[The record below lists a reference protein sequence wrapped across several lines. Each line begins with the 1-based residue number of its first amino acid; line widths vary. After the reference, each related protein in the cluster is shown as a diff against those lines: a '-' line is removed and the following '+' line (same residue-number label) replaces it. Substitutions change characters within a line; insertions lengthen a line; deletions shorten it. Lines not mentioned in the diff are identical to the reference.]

1 MTETVKLK
9 SPIDGSI
16 YAERPIA
23 TDQAINAAVERA
35 KAAQEKWA
43 QTPIVERGKYMLAM
57 LEALVAMTDEIVP
70 EIAWQMGRPVRYGG
84 EFGGV
89 KERTNYMVEIAEA
102 ALKPVPASNP
112 KDGFRRYVKKDPLGV
127 VMVIAP
133 WNYPYLTAVNTI
145 VPALMAGN
153 TVILKHAA
161 QTLLVGERFQQ
172 AFDKA
177 GLPKGVFQNVV
188 LNHAQTEKLLGSG
201 KIDHVNFTG
210 SVGGGRAIEKAAA
223 GTFMTLGLELGGK
236 DPAYVLPDAKLD
248 HAVAN
253 LVDGAFYNSG
263 QCCCGIER
271 VYVHEKV
278 YDEFVE
284 GFIAETKNYVVGNP
298 LEQATTMGPMAQAR
312 FADLIREQKAEAL
325 RKGAVAHIN
334 MKVANDKAGSP
345 YLAPEVLTSVD
356 HQMSVMREESFG
368 PIVGIMKVRNDEEA
382 IALMNDS
389 PYGLTASIWTGD
401 IEHAVAIGD
410 RVETGTVFM
419 NRCDYLD
426 PALVWTGVKDTGK
439 GAALSAHR
447 LRQSD
452 PAEILS
458 PARSHL
464 IFRKT
469 RHVQADLQ
477 MELPDHRPLRR
488 RAHQGI
494 ARRAGR
500 HRHQAAAL
508 RHRSGAGQAAGRRL
522 DAENP
527 RRRQGALWRVFRGEA
542 EPGRFQP
549 HRRHRRV
556 QEGQA

>member
-1 MTETVKLK
+1 MTETVKLIT
-9 SPIDGSI
+9 PVDGSI

-43 QTPIVERGKYMLAM
+43 ETPIVERGKYMLAM
-57 LEALVAMTDEIVP
+57 LEALVAISDEIVP

-89 KERTNYMVEIAEA
+89 RERTTYMVEIAEQ
-102 ALKPVPASNP
+102 ALRSVPASNP

-172 AFDKA
+172 AFDKV

-210 SVGGGRAIEKAAA
+210 SVGGGSAIEKAVA

-236 DPAYVLPDAKLD
+236 DPAYVLPDAKMD

-298 LEQATTMGPMAQAR
+298 LDQTTTMGPMAQAR

-325 RKGAVAHIN
+325 RKGAKAHIN
-334 MKVANDKAGSP
+334 MKVANDRAGSP
-345 YLAPEVLTSVD
+345 YLAPEVLTNVD

-389 PYGLTASIWTGD
+389 PYGLTASIWTRD
-401 IEHAVAIGD
+401 TEHAVAIGN

-439 GAALSAHR
+439 GAGLSAIGYDNLTRPKSFH
-447 LRQSD
+447 LR
-452 PAEILS
+452 
-458 PARSHL
+458 
-464 IFRKT
+464 
-469 RHVQADLQ
+469 
-477 MELPDHRPLRR
+477 
-488 RAHQGI
+488 
-494 ARRAGR
+494 
-500 HRHQAAAL
+500 
-508 RHRSGAGQAAGRRL
+508 
-522 DAENP
+522 
-527 RRRQGALWRVFRGEA
+527 EA
-542 EPGRFQP
+542 I
-549 HRRHRRV
+549 
-556 QEGQA
+556 

>member
-1 MTETVKLK
+1 MTETVKIK

-16 YAERPIA
+16 YAERPLA
-23 TDQAINAAVERA
+23 TDQAIGAAVERA

-43 QTPIVERGKYMLAM
+43 QTPVVERGKYMLAM
-57 LEALVAMTDEIVP
+57 LEALVAMSDEIVP

-89 KERTNYMVEIAEA
+89 RERVSYMVEIAEA
-102 ALKPVPASNP
+102 ALKPVMASNP
-112 KDGFRRYVKKDPLGV
+112 KDSFRRYVKKVPLGV

-145 VPALMAGN
+145 VPALMAGSA
-153 TVILKHAA
+153 VILKHAA

-172 AFDKA
+172 AFDRA
-177 GLPKGVFQNVV
+177 GLPKGLFQNLV
-188 LNHAQTEKLLGSG
+188 LNHAQTERLLGSG

-210 SVGGGRAIEKAAA
+210 SVAGGRAIEKAAA

-236 DPAYVLPDAKLD
+236 DPAYVLPDAKMD

-253 LVDGAFYNSG
+253 LVDGAFFNSG

-284 GFIAETKNYVVGNP
+284 GFIAETRNYVVGNP
-298 LEQATTMGPMAQAR
+298 LDQATTMGPMAQAR

-325 RKGAVAHIN
+325 RKGAKAHIDT
-334 MKVANDKAGSP
+334 KVANDRQGSP
-345 YLAPEVLTSVD
+345 YLAPEVLTQVD

-389 PYGLTASIWTGD
+389 PYGLTASIWTRD
-401 IEHAVAIGD
+401 TDHAAAIGD

-439 GAALSAHR
+439 GAALSAIGYDNLTRPKSYH
-447 LRQSD
+447 LR
-452 PAEILS
+452 EVI
-458 PARSHL
+458 
-464 IFRKT
+464 
-469 RHVQADLQ
+469 
-477 MELPDHRPLRR
+477 
-488 RAHQGI
+488 
-494 ARRAGR
+494 
-500 HRHQAAAL
+500 
-508 RHRSGAGQAAGRRL
+508 
-522 DAENP
+522 
-527 RRRQGALWRVFRGEA
+527 
-542 EPGRFQP
+542 
-549 HRRHRRV
+549 
-556 QEGQA
+556 

>member
-16 YAERPIA
+16 YVERPFA
-23 TDQAINAAVERA
+23 EDKAVGAAVERA
-35 KAAQEKWA
+35 RAAQVAWA
-43 QTPIVERGKYMLAM
+43 QTSIAERGKYMLAM
-57 LEALVAMTDEIVP
+57 LENLVAMSDEIVP
-70 EIAWQMGRPVRYGG
+70 EIAWQMGRPTRYGG

-89 KERTNYMVEIAEA
+89 KERTNYMVEIAEQ
-102 ALKPVPASNP
+102 ALRPVPASNP
-112 KDGFRRYVKKDPLGV
+112 KDGFRRYVRKDPLGV

-145 VPALMAGN
+145 VPALMAGS

-177 GLPKGVFQNVV
+177 GLPKGVFQNIV
-188 LNHAQTEKLLGSG
+188 LNHAQTEKLLASG

-210 SVGGGRAIEKAAA
+210 SVAGGRAIEKAAA

-253 LVDGAFYNSG
+253 LVEGAFFNSG

-278 YDEFVE
+278 YDQFVE
-284 GFIAETKNYVVGNP
+284 GFIAETRSYVLGNP

-312 FADLIREQKAEAL
+312 FADFIREQKAEAL
-325 RKGAVAHIN
+325 RKGAVAHMN
-334 MKVANDKAGSP
+334 TKDAQDKAGSP
-345 YLAPEVLTSVD
+345 YLPAEVLTNVD

-389 PYGLTASIWTGD
+389 PYGLTASIWTAD
-401 IEHAVAIGD
+401 TEHAIAIGD

-439 GAALSAHR
+439 GAALSQIGYDNLTRPKSYH
-447 LRQSD
+447 LR
-452 PAEILS
+452 ETI
-458 PARSHL
+458 
-464 IFRKT
+464 
-469 RHVQADLQ
+469 
-477 MELPDHRPLRR
+477 
-488 RAHQGI
+488 
-494 ARRAGR
+494 
-500 HRHQAAAL
+500 
-508 RHRSGAGQAAGRRL
+508 
-522 DAENP
+522 
-527 RRRQGALWRVFRGEA
+527 
-542 EPGRFQP
+542 
-549 HRRHRRV
+549 
-556 QEGQA
+556 

>member
-1 MTETVKLK
+1 MADTVKLI
-9 SPIDGSI
+9 SPVDGSVF
-16 YAERPIA
+16 AERSFA
-23 TDQAINAAVERA
+23 SDQAVNAAVERA
-35 KAAQEKWA
+35 KAAQVSWA
-43 QTPIVERGKYMLAM
+43 QTSIAERGKYMLAF

-89 KERTNYMVEIAEA
+89 KERTNYMVEIAEQ
-102 ALKPVPASNP
+102 ALKPVLASNP
-112 KDGFRRYVKKDPLGV
+112 KDGFRRYVKKEPLGV

-145 VPALMAGN
+145 VPALMAGS

-172 AFDKA
+172 AFDKI
-177 GLPKGVFQNVV
+177 GLPKSVFQNIV

-210 SVGGGRAIEKAAA
+210 SVGGGKAIEKAAA

-248 HAVAN
+248 HAIEN

-278 YDEFVE
+278 YDDFVD
-284 GFIAETKNYVVGNP
+284 GFISLTKNYVVGNP

-312 FADLIREQKAEAL
+312 FADAIREQKAEAL
-325 RKGAVAHIN
+325 RKGAQAHVN
-334 MKVANDKAGSP
+334 MKVEQDKAGSP
-345 YLAPEVLTSVD
+345 YLAPEVLTNVD

-382 IALMNDS
+382 VALMNDS
-389 PYGLTASIWTGD
+389 PYGLTASIWTSD
-401 IEHAVAIGD
+401 TEHAVAIGD
-410 RVETGTVFM
+410 QIETGTVFM

-439 GAALSAHR
+439 GAGLSQIGYDNLTRPKSYH
-447 LRQSD
+447 LREQ
-452 PAEILS
+452 I
-458 PARSHL
+458 
-464 IFRKT
+464 
-469 RHVQADLQ
+469 
-477 MELPDHRPLRR
+477 
-488 RAHQGI
+488 
-494 ARRAGR
+494 
-500 HRHQAAAL
+500 
-508 RHRSGAGQAAGRRL
+508 
-522 DAENP
+522 
-527 RRRQGALWRVFRGEA
+527 
-542 EPGRFQP
+542 
-549 HRRHRRV
+549 
-556 QEGQA
+556 

>member
-1 MTETVKLK
+1 MTETVKLI

-16 YAERPIA
+16 YAERPVA

-57 LEALVAMTDEIVP
+57 LEALVAMSDEIVP

-102 ALKPVPASNP
+102 ALKSVPASNP

-153 TVILKHAA
+153 AVILKHAA

-210 SVGGGRAIEKAAA
+210 SVAGGRAIEKAAA

-236 DPAYVLPDAKLD
+236 DPAYVLPDARMD
-248 HAVAN
+248 HAIAN
-253 LVDGAFYNSG
+253 LVDGPFYNSG
-263 QCCCGIER
+263 RCCCGIER
-271 VYVHEKV
+271 VYVHERI
-278 YDEFVE
+278 YDEFVD

-298 LEQATTMGPMAQAR
+298 LDPATTMGPMAQAR

-325 RKGAVAHIN
+325 RKGAKAHIN

-345 YLAPEVLTSVD
+345 YLAPEVLTNVD

-382 IALMNDS
+382 VALMNDS
-389 PYGLTASIWTGD
+389 PYGLTASIWTRD
-401 IEHAVAIGD
+401 TEHAVAIGD
-410 RVETGTVFM
+410 RVET
-419 NRCDYLD
+419 
-426 PALVWTGVKDTGK
+426 
-439 GAALSAHR
+439 
-447 LRQSD
+447 
-452 PAEILS
+452 
-458 PARSHL
+458 
-464 IFRKT
+464 
-469 RHVQADLQ
+469 
-477 MELPDHRPLRR
+477 
-488 RAHQGI
+488 
-494 ARRAGR
+494 
-500 HRHQAAAL
+500 
-508 RHRSGAGQAAGRRL
+508 
-522 DAENP
+522 
-527 RRRQGALWRVFRGEA
+527 
-542 EPGRFQP
+542 
-549 HRRHRRV
+549 
-556 QEGQA
+556 